1 MSEIDIIYVSIKYT
15 IILYRQKWYI
25 SIYVGKGKLLSQKT
39 SLKVYTLYLLQLL
52 NLILVKANFKS
63 AYTSTRFQ
71 FDITAVQYSRRLI

>member
-1 MSEIDIIYVSIKYT
+1 MSQSNTQLSYGVRNDT
-15 IILYRQKWYI
+15 YRLRYN
-25 SIYVGKGKLLSQKT
+25 VGKRKVLSQKT
-39 SLKVYTLYLLQLL
+39 SFKVYSLYLLQLL